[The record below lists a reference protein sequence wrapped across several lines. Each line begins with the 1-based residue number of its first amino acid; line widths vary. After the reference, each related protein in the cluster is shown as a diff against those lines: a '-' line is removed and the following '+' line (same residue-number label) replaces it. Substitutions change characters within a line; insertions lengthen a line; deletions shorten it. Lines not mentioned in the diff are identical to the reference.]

1 MIKRLLIATI
11 CFAGV
16 FMSSYGDEQKTI
28 TLNNNGHH
36 SETIKLAYG
45 NVFVSLINVDV
56 NDNVEVS
63 VELENEPESN
73 TLYLFDRAY
82 DEKSLKK
89 LSPSITYDKVFG
101 GTKGKRNIDSCPE
114 IKFPTRIPPS
124 EKKRLFNLSG
134 TDQSPLVCKLPIY
147 EEDSLKL

>member
-28 TLNNNGHH
+28 TLNNNGHN

-63 VELENEPESN
+63 VELENEHESN

-101 GTKGKRNIDSCPE
+101 VFSFAFVYFFE
-114 IKFPTRIPPS
+114 
-124 EKKRLFNLSG
+124 
-134 TDQSPLVCKLPIY
+134 
-147 EEDSLKL
+147 